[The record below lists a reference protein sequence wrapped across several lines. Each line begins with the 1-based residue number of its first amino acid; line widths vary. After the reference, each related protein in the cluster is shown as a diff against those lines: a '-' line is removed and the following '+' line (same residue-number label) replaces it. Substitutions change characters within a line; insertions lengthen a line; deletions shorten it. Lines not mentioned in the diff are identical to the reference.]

1 MGSSPPRARSRLPR
15 RGAEAVEFALVMPVL
30 ISILIGMI
38 EMSWLFY
45 TRASL
50 DSSTSVGCRAG
61 ALVDPGIREAN
72 LSEVQDAAN
81 TALISAMSE
90 LGLRECDTRC
100 SSQVSLS
107 GSTPSRTLICSVTYD
122 FQPLIGLVLPQT
134 DLVANQVV
142 RMEWQRQ

>member
-1 MGSSPPRARSRLPR
+1 MGWSPQLPQPGHPR
-15 RGAEAVEFALVMPVL
+15 RGAEAVEFALVMPVFVT
-30 ISILIGMI
+30 ILIGMI

-81 TALISAMSE
+81 SALITAMSE

-100 SSQVSLS
+100 SSEVALR
-107 GSTPSRTLICSVTYD
+107 GSTPSRTLVCSVTYD

>member
-1 MGSSPPRARSRLPR
+1 M
-15 RGAEAVEFALVMPVL
+15 EFALVMPVL

-38 EMSWLFY
+38 ETSWLFY
-45 TRASL
+45 IRASL

-72 LSEVQDAAN
+72 LAEVQDAAN
-81 TALISAMSE
+81 TALIAAMNE

-100 SSQVSLS
+100 SSEVSLR